1 MEESNIDVLTANRMY
16 KSRIFAMLFSD
27 RNELLKLYNAI
38 NGTSYDDPDLLQ
50 VNTLENAVYMSMQN
64 DVSFIIDMRLNLYE
78 HQSTYSPN
86 LPVRYLLYV
95 ADVYSDYTKDM
106 NLYGTKAVK
115 LPTPRFVIFYN
126 GQAEQPDR
134 KELKLS
140 ELFSIPDADPSL
152 ELKAVMLNIN
162 KGHNRKLME
171 TCRTLQDY
179 AEYTFRVREYAAEM
193 PLDLAVEQAITECIS
208 EGILAD
214 FLRKNRAEAKKV
226 SIYEYDEERHMRQTR
241 EEGMEEGYANGFSQ
255 GIEQGITQTV
265 INLLKSGLLTDIQ
278 IREITGLDQKQLDE
292 LKKKIFSGEIEDS
305 KTIAA
310 IMAYAVKYNR

>member
-95 ADVYSDYTKDM
+95 ADVYSDYTKDI

-292 LKKKIFSGEIEDS
+292 LKKK
-305 KTIAA
+305 
-310 IMAYAVKYNR
+310 

>member
-115 LPTPRFVIFYN
+115 LPIPRFVIFYN

-134 KELKLS
+134 KEVKLS

-278 IREITGLDQKQLDE
+278 IREITGLDQEQLDE
-292 LKKKIFSGEIEDS
+292 LKK
-305 KTIAA
+305 
-310 IMAYAVKYNR
+310 R

>member
-1 MEESNIDVLTANRMY
+1 MITQGDFR
-16 KSRIFAMLFSD
+16 K
-27 RNELLKLYNAI
+27 
-38 NGTSYDDPDLLQ
+38 
-50 VNTLENAVYMSMQN
+50 
-64 DVSFIIDMRLNLYE
+64 
-78 HQSTYSPN
+78 
-86 LPVRYLLYV
+86 LLYV

-179 AEYTFRVREYAAEM
+179 AEYTFRTRFWKKRISRSE
-193 PLDLAVEQAITECIS
+193 PLHIS
-208 EGILAD
+208 AQKISGQPCTFPGQGLPGIFFRDAC
-214 FLRKNRAEAKKV
+214 RIQGRV
-226 SIYEYDEERHMRQTR
+226 
-241 EEGMEEGYANGFSQ
+241 FSP
-255 GIEQGITQTV
+255 
-265 INLLKSGLLTDIQ
+265 SLLTALFHRLFQ
-278 IREITGLDQKQLDE
+278 
-292 LKKKIFSGEIEDS
+292 
-305 KTIAA
+305 
-310 IMAYAVKYNR
+310 

>member
-1 MEESNIDVLTANRMY
+1 MGESNIDVLTANRMY

-152 ELKAVMLNIN
+152 ALKAVMLNIN

-278 IREITGLDQKQLDE
+278 IREITGLDQEQLDE
-292 LKKKIFSGEIEDS
+292 LKK
-305 KTIAA
+305 
-310 IMAYAVKYNR
+310 R

>member
-1 MEESNIDVLTANRMY
+1 MAENNTDVLTANRIY

-38 NGTSYDDPDLLQ
+38 NGTSYDAPQLLQ
-50 VNTLENAVYMSMQN
+50 INTLENAVYMSMQN

-86 LPVRYLLYV
+86 LPLRYLLYV
-95 ADVYSDYTKDM
+95 SDIYSDYTKDM
-106 NLYGTKAVK
+106 NLYGSRAVQ
-115 LPTPRFVIFYN
+115 LPTPKFVIFYN

-140 ELFSIPDADPSL
+140 ELFTIPETDPSL

-171 TCRTLQDY
+171 TCKTLQDY
-179 AEYTFRVREYAAEM
+179 AEYTSRVRTYAAEM
-193 PLDLAVEQAITECIS
+193 SLDEAVERAITECIR
-208 EGILAD
+208 EGILAE
-214 FLRKNRAEAKKV
+214 FLKKNRAEAKKV

-241 EEGMEEGYANGFSQ
+241 EEGMEDGISQVAANMLKMKEFTD
-255 GIEQGITQTV
+255 EQIKAV
-265 INLLKSGLLTDIQ
+265 
-278 IREITGLDQKQLDE
+278 TGLKQLQLNE
-292 LKKKIFSGEIEDS
+292 LKKEQAGLMQK
-305 KTIAA
+305 
-310 IMAYAVKYNR
+310 

>member
-1 MEESNIDVLTANRMY
+1 MNENKTEVLTANRIY

-38 NGTSYDDPDLLQ
+38 NGTSYDDPELLQ
-50 VNTLENAVYMSMQN
+50 INTLENAVYMSMQN
-64 DVSFIIDMRLNLYE
+64 DVSFIIEMRLHLYE

-106 NLYGTKAVK
+106 NLYGSRPVK
-115 LPTPRFVIFYN
+115 LPTPKFVIFYN

-134 KELKLS
+134 KEVKLS
-140 ELFSIPDADPSL
+140 ELFTISESEPSL
-152 ELKAVMLNIN
+152 ELTAVMLNIN
-162 KGHNRKLME
+162 KGYNRKLME
-171 TCRTLQDY
+171 TCRTLHDY
-179 AEYTFRVREYAAEM
+179 AEYTSRVREYAAEM
-193 PLDLAVEQAITECIS
+193 SLDEAVERAITECIS

-241 EEGMEEGYANGFSQ
+241 EEGVEEGFASGL
-255 GIEQGITQTV
+255 EQGMKQGMKQKEKQIA
-265 INLLKSGLLTDIQ
+265 INLMNAGILTEEQ
-278 IREITGLDQKQLDE
+278 ICAVTGLDLEELEE
-292 LKKKIFSGEIEDS
+292 LKKTLSEE
-305 KTIAA
+305 
-310 IMAYAVKYNR
+310 

>member
-86 LPVRYLLYV
+86 LPIRYLLYV

-292 LKKKIFSGEIEDS
+292 LKKK
-305 KTIAA
+305 
-310 IMAYAVKYNR
+310 

>member
-1 MEESNIDVLTANRMY
+1 
-16 KSRIFAMLFSD
+16 MLFSD

-64 DVSFIIDMRLNLYE
+64 GVSFIIDMRLNLYE

-193 PLDLAVEQAITECIS
+193 PLDEAVEQAITECIS

-265 INLLKSGLLTDIQ
+265 INLLKSGFLTDIQ
-278 IREITGLDQKQLDE
+278 IREITGLDQEQLDE
-292 LKKKIFSGEIEDS
+292 LKK
-305 KTIAA
+305 
-310 IMAYAVKYNR
+310 R

>member
-278 IREITGLDQKQLDE
+278 IRAITGLDQEQLDE
-292 LKKKIFSGEIEDS
+292 LKK
-305 KTIAA
+305 
-310 IMAYAVKYNR
+310 R

>member
-1 MEESNIDVLTANRMY
+1 MGESNIDVLTANRMY

-193 PLDLAVEQAITECIS
+193 PLDLSVEQAITECIS

-278 IREITGLDQKQLDE
+278 IREITGLDQEQLDE
-292 LKKKIFSGEIEDS
+292 LKK
-305 KTIAA
+305 
-310 IMAYAVKYNR
+310 R

>member
-1 MEESNIDVLTANRMY
+1 MAENNMDVLTVNRTY

-50 VNTLENAVYMSMQN
+50 INTLENVVYMSMQN
-64 DVSFIIDMRLNLYE
+64 DVSFIIELGLNLYE

-115 LPTPRFVIFYN
+115 LPTPKFVIFYN

-140 ELFSIPDADPSL
+140 ELFTVPEEEPSL

-171 TCRTLQDY
+171 TCKTLHDY
-179 AEYTFRVREYAAEM
+179 AEYTSRVREYAARCHWM
-193 PLDLAVEQAITECIS
+193 KLW
-208 EGILAD
+208 
-214 FLRKNRAEAKKV
+214 
-226 SIYEYDEERHMRQTR
+226 
-241 EEGMEEGYANGFSQ
+241 
-255 GIEQGITQTV
+255 
-265 INLLKSGLLTDIQ
+265 SG
-278 IREITGLDQKQLDE
+278 R
-292 LKKKIFSGEIEDS
+292 SRS
-305 KTIAA
+305 
-310 IMAYAVKYNR
+310 V

>member
-1 MEESNIDVLTANRMY
+1 MGESNIDVLTANRMY

-255 GIEQGITQTV
+255 GIIQTAV
-265 INLLKSGLLTDIQ
+265 KMLNLKEFTDIQ
-278 IREITGLDQKQLDE
+278 IREVTGLDQKQLDE
-292 LKKKIFSGEIEDS
+292 LKKK
-305 KTIAA
+305 
-310 IMAYAVKYNR
+310 

>member
-193 PLDLAVEQAITECIS
+193 PLDLAIEQAITECIS

-255 GIEQGITQTV
+255 GIIQTAV
-265 INLLKSGLLTDIQ
+265 KMLNLKEFTDIQ
-278 IREITGLDQKQLDE
+278 IREVTGLDQKQLDE
-292 LKKKIFSGEIEDS
+292 LKKK
-305 KTIAA
+305 
-310 IMAYAVKYNR
+310 

>member
-1 MEESNIDVLTANRMY
+1 MEENRIDTLTANRTY

-38 NGTSYDDPDLLQ
+38 NGTKYDDPQLLQ
-50 VNTLENAVYMSMQN
+50 INTLENAVYMAMQN
-64 DVSFIIDMRLNLYE
+64 DVSFIIEMRLHLYE

-106 NLYGTKAVK
+106 NLYGTRAVK
-115 LPTPRFVIFYN
+115 LPTPKFVVFYN

-140 ELFSIPDADPSL
+140 ELFAIPDSDPSL
-152 ELKAVMLNIN
+152 ELNAVMLNIN

-171 TCRTLQDY
+171 TCRTLHDY
-179 AEYTFRVREYAAEM
+179 AEYTDRVREYAAEM
-193 PLDLAVEQAITECIS
+193 NLDEAVERAITECIS
-208 EGILAD
+208 EGILED

-241 EEGMEEGYANGFSQ
+241 EEGMEEGYANGIKQ
-255 GIEQGITQTV
+255 GIKQEKEQMAVNLLKTGILTEEQIQTVTGIEQAE
-265 INLLKSGLLTDIQ
+265 L
-278 IREITGLDQKQLDE
+278 EILR
-292 LKKKIFSGEIEDS
+292 KKTK
-305 KTIAA
+305 
-310 IMAYAVKYNR
+310 

>member
-1 MEESNIDVLTANRMY
+1 
-16 KSRIFAMLFSD
+16 MLFSD

-241 EEGMEEGYANGFSQ
+241 EEGVEEGFASGL
-255 GIEQGITQTV
+255 EQGMKQKEKQIA
-265 INLLKSGLLTDIQ
+265 INLMNAGILTEEQ
-278 IREITGLDQKQLDE
+278 ICAVTGLDLEELEE
-292 LKKKIFSGEIEDS
+292 LKKTLSEE
-305 KTIAA
+305 
-310 IMAYAVKYNR
+310 

>member
-1 MEESNIDVLTANRMY
+1 
-16 KSRIFAMLFSD
+16 MLFSD

-208 EGILAD
+208 DGILAD

-292 LKKKIFSGEIEDS
+292 LKKK
-305 KTIAA
+305 
-310 IMAYAVKYNR
+310 

>member
-1 MEESNIDVLTANRMY
+1 
-16 KSRIFAMLFSD
+16 MLFSD

-78 HQSTYSPN
+78 YQSTYSPN

-193 PLDLAVEQAITECIS
+193 PLDFAVEQAITECIS

-292 LKKKIFSGEIEDS
+292 LKKK
-305 KTIAA
+305 
-310 IMAYAVKYNR
+310 

>member
-1 MEESNIDVLTANRMY
+1 MGESNIDVLTANRMY

-27 RNELLKLYNAI
+27 RNELLKLYNTI

-278 IREITGLDQKQLDE
+278 IREITGLDQEQLDE
-292 LKKKIFSGEIEDS
+292 LKK
-305 KTIAA
+305 
-310 IMAYAVKYNR
+310 R

>member
-86 LPVRYLLYV
+86 LPVRYLLYG

-255 GIEQGITQTV
+255 GIIQTAV
-265 INLLKSGLLTDIQ
+265 KMLNLKEFTDIQ
-278 IREITGLDQKQLDE
+278 IREVTGLDQKQLDE
-292 LKKKIFSGEIEDS
+292 LKKK
-305 KTIAA
+305 
-310 IMAYAVKYNR
+310 

>member
-1 MEESNIDVLTANRMY
+1 MAEKQTDVLTTNRMY

-278 IREITGLDQKQLDE
+278 IREITGLDQEQLDE
-292 LKKKIFSGEIEDS
+292 LKK
-305 KTIAA
+305 
-310 IMAYAVKYNR
+310 R

>member
-1 MEESNIDVLTANRMY
+1 MEESNIDVLTAKRMY

-278 IREITGLDQKQLDE
+278 IREITGLDQEQLDE
-292 LKKKIFSGEIEDS
+292 LKK
-305 KTIAA
+305 
-310 IMAYAVKYNR
+310 R

>member
-1 MEESNIDVLTANRMY
+1 MGESNIDVLTANRMY

-241 EEGMEEGYANGFSQ
+241 EEGIEEGYANGFSQ

-278 IREITGLDQKQLDE
+278 IREITGLDQEQLDE
-292 LKKKIFSGEIEDS
+292 LKK
-305 KTIAA
+305 
-310 IMAYAVKYNR
+310 R

>member
-1 MEESNIDVLTANRMY
+1 MAEKQTDVLTTNRMY

-38 NGTSYDDPDLLQ
+38 NGTSYDDQDLLQ
-50 VNTLENAVYMSMQN
+50 VNTLENAIYMSMQN
-64 DVSFIIDMRLNLYE
+64 DVSFIIEMRLNLYE

-115 LPTPRFVIFYN
+115 LPTPKFVIFYN

-171 TCRTLQDY
+171 TCRTLEDY

-193 PLDLAVEQAITECIS
+193 PLDTAVEQAITECIS

-226 SIYEYDEERHMRQTR
+226 SIYEYDEERHMRQNR
-241 EEGMEEGYANGFSQ
+241 EEGMEEGYSQ
-255 GIEQGITQTV
+255 GIIQIAV
-265 INLLKSGLLTDIQ
+265 NMLKLKEFTDAQ
-278 IREITGLDQKQLDE
+278 IREVTGLEQEQLDE
-292 LKKKIFSGEIEDS
+292 LKKNINKNQLG
-305 KTIAA
+305 
-310 IMAYAVKYNR
+310 

>member
-1 MEESNIDVLTANRMY
+1 
-16 KSRIFAMLFSD
+16 MLFSD

-292 LKKKIFSGEIEDS
+292 LHL
-305 KTIAA
+305 A
-310 IMAYAVKYNR
+310 ITAKPEE

>member
-179 AEYTFRVREYAAEM
+179 AKYTFRVREYAAEM

-255 GIEQGITQTV
+255 GIIQTAV
-265 INLLKSGLLTDIQ
+265 KMLNLKEFTDIQ
-278 IREITGLDQKQLDE
+278 IREVTGLDQKQLDE
-292 LKKKIFSGEIEDS
+292 LKKK
-305 KTIAA
+305 
-310 IMAYAVKYNR
+310 

>member
-1 MEESNIDVLTANRMY
+1 MEESNIDVLNANRMY

-179 AEYTFRVREYAAEM
+179 AEYTFRVREYAAVM

-292 LKKKIFSGEIEDS
+292 LKKK
-305 KTIAA
+305 
-310 IMAYAVKYNR
+310 

>member
-265 INLLKSGLLTDIQ
+265 INLLKSGFLTDIQ
-278 IREITGLDQKQLDE
+278 ISEITGLDQEQLDE
-292 LKKKIFSGEIEDS
+292 LKK
-305 KTIAA
+305 
-310 IMAYAVKYNR
+310 R

>member
-1 MEESNIDVLTANRMY
+1 
-16 KSRIFAMLFSD
+16 MLFSD

-38 NGTSYDDPDLLQ
+38 NGTSYNDSELLQ
-50 VNTLENAVYMSMQN
+50 VNTLENAIYMSMQN
-64 DVSFIIDMRLNLYE
+64 DVSFIIEMRLNLYE

-115 LPTPRFVIFYN
+115 LPTPKFVIFYN

-171 TCRTLQDY
+171 TCRTIEDY

-193 PLDLAVEQAITECIS
+193 PLDEAIERAITECIS

-241 EEGMEEGYANGFSQ
+241 EEGMEEGYANGLSQ
-255 GIEQGITQTV
+255 GIIQTAV
-265 INLLKSGLLTDIQ
+265 NMLKLKEFTDIQ
-278 IREITGLDQKQLDE
+278 IREVTGLAQEQLDE
-292 LKKKIFSGEIEDS
+292 LKKNINKNQIG
-305 KTIAA
+305 
-310 IMAYAVKYNR
+310 